1 MFLYAYLLWHM
12 FMGLDLTHEK
22 NKGRYVLNFVAK
34 IECGQFKLKGGCL
47 GTQDDRKCKKT
58 PC

>member
-1 MFLYAYLLWHM
+1 M

-22 NKGRYVLNFVAK
+22 NKGSYVLNFVAK
-34 IECGQFKLKGGCL
+34 IECGQFKLEGGCL